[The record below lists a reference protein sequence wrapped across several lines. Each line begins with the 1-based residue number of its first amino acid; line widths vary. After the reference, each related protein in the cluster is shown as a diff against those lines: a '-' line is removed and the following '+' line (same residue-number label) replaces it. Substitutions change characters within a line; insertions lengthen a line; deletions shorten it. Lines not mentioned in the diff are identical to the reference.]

1 MKEEV
6 QVKEEPV
13 KEEPVNVKEEVQVKE
28 EPVRVKEEVQVK
40 EEPVQGNE
48 EVQTK
53 EEPVQVKEEVKE
65 EPTQAEEALQTENHN
80 TPTTPQLPAELAS
93 LTVLA
98 SLSLHSRSTLWCWS
112 RPRTHALP
120 KNSPRWQIDPTTLL
134 KLLSTFQRRR
144 SAR

>member
-1 MKEEV
+1 M
-6 QVKEEPV
+6 KEEPV
-13 KEEPVNVKEEVQVKE
+13 SVKEEVQVKE
-28 EPVRVKEEVQVK
+28 EPVSVKEEVQVK

-53 EEPVQVKEEVKE
+53 EEPVQVKEEVK
-65 EPTQAEEALQTENHN
+65 EEALQTENHN

>member
-6 QVKEEPV
+6 NVKEEPV
-13 KEEPVNVKEEVQVKE
+13 SVKEEVQVKE
-28 EPVRVKEEVQVK
+28 EPVSVKEEVQVK

-65 EPTQAEEALQTENHN
+65 EPTQAEEALQTKENHN
-80 TPTTPQLPAELAS
+80 TSTTPQLPAELAS

-112 RPRTHALP
+112 RPRTRALP
-120 KNSPRWQIDPTTLL
+120 KNSPRWRIDPTTPL

>member
-1 MKEEV
+1 M
-6 QVKEEPV
+6 KEEPV
-13 KEEPVNVKEEVQVKE
+13 SVKEEVQVKE
-28 EPVRVKEEVQVK
+28 EPVSVKEEVQVK

-53 EEPVQVKEEVKE
+53 EEPVQVKEESVKE
-65 EPTQAEEALQTENHN
+65 EPVQVEEALQTKENHN
-80 TPTTPQLPAELAS
+80 TSTTPQLPAELAS

>member
-6 QVKEEPV
+6 NVKEEPV
-13 KEEPVNVKEEVQVKE
+13 SVKEEVQVKE
-28 EPVRVKEEVQVK
+28 EPVNVK